1 MKHLIY
7 SYLGSSVG
15 VGNRQRDVRHGSR
28 RSIIDE
34 EQKPLLFS
42 KGPDRL
48 LESHILIF
56 KGTVCT
62 FPGMKLQGREANNS
76 YYNSDKV
83 KNAWMY
89 VSTTPT
95 YHHDVIP
102 N

>member
-1 MKHLIY
+1 VKHLIY

-28 RSIIDE
+28 RSIVDE
-34 EQKPLLFS
+34 DQKPLLSS

-48 LESHILIF
+48 RESQILIF
-56 KGTVCT
+56 KLPCVLSSRV
-62 FPGMKLQGREANNS
+62 KWQGREANHS
-76 YYNSDKV
+76 YYTSDKV

-89 VSTTPT
+89 VSTPPT
-95 YHHDVIP
+95 CNQEVIL